1 MSNKSLGG
9 TKMKKNYNLENS
21 IERGD
26 FIKDSFRIFG
36 NEQVLMSC
44 SDGLTYVFDNIC
56 EAISFVI
63 HRVKEIDCIGYFKD
77 SWFFNINTRDMGVFI
92 ETEIET
98 YTIKTLESYRYVS
111 ERKRIEEENKE
122 LKFFLGDSKQ
132 KFAESINSKVKLI
145 KAELESIN
153 FSDETKVT
161 KILNRYFGNG
171 WKSYWYTTNQLTQSS
186 VEVILN
192 VVLSDNTNLRLPIS
206 IERVTALKLPSII
219 KRKENN
225 E

>member
-1 MSNKSLGG
+1 
-9 TKMKKNYNLENS
+9 MKKNYNLENS

-36 NEQVLMSC
+36 NEQVLMTC
-44 SDGLTYVFDNIC
+44 SDCLTYVFDNVC
-56 EAISFVI
+56 EAISFII
-63 HRVKEIDCIGYFKD
+63 HRVKEIDYVGYFKE
-77 SWFFNINTRDMGVFI
+77 SYFFNINTRDMGVYIKTDI
-92 ETEIET
+92 ES
-98 YTIKTLESYRYVS
+98 YAIKTLESYRYVS
-111 ERKRIEEENKE
+111 ESKKAKEENKE
-122 LKFFLGDSKQ
+122 LKFFLGDSKE
-132 KFAESINSKVKLI
+132 KFVESINSKVKLI
-145 KAELESIN
+145 KAELEAID
-153 FSDETKVT
+153 FSEDTDTKVT

-206 IERVTALKLPSII
+206 IERVTALKLPASII

-225 E
+225 EWKQ

>member
-1 MSNKSLGG
+1 
-9 TKMKKNYNLENS
+9 MKKTYNLENS

-26 FIKDSFRIFG
+26 FIRDSFRIFN
-36 NEQVLMSC
+36 NEQVLMTC
-44 SDGLTYVFDNIC
+44 SDCLTYVFDNTC
-56 EAISFVI
+56 EAISYII
-63 HRVKEIDCIGYFKD
+63 HRVKEVDYIGYFKEAY
-77 SWFFNINTRDMGVFI
+77 FFNINTRDMGVYI
-92 ETEIET
+92 KTDLEA
-98 YTIKTLESYRYVS
+98 YTIKTLESYRYIS
-111 ERKRIEEENKE
+111 EEKRVKEENKE
-122 LKFFLGDSKQ
+122 LKFFLEDSKQ

-192 VVLSDNTNLRLPIS
+192 VVLDNTNLRLPIS
-206 IERVTALKLPSII
+206 IER
-219 KRKENN
+219 
-225 E
+225 

>member
-1 MSNKSLGG
+1 
-9 TKMKKNYNLENS
+9 MKKNYNLENS

-36 NEQVLMSC
+36 NEQVLMTC
-44 SDGLTYVFDNIC
+44 SDCLTYVFDNVC

-63 HRVKEIDCIGYFKD
+63 HRVKEVDYVGYFKE

-92 ETEIET
+92 KTDVET

-111 ERKRIEEENKE
+111 ENKRVKKENKE
-122 LKFFLGDSKQ
+122 LKFFLGDSKER
-132 KFAESINSKVKLI
+132 FTESINSKVKLI

-161 KILNRYFGNG
+161 KILNRYFGKE
-171 WKSYWYTTNQLTQSS
+171 WRSYWYTTNQLTSSS

-192 VVLSDNTNLRLPIS
+192 IDIVSGTTLRLPIT
-206 IERVTALKLPSII
+206 IKKVTDLKLQASII

-225 E
+225 GDNKS

>member
-1 MSNKSLGG
+1 
-9 TKMKKNYNLENS
+9 MKKYNLENS

-26 FIKDSFRIFG
+26 FIRDSFRIFS
-36 NEQVLMSC
+36 NEQVLMTC

-63 HRVKEIDCIGYFKD
+63 HRVKEVDYVGYFKE
-77 SWFFNINTRDMGVFI
+77 SWFFNINTRDMGVYIKTDI
-92 ETEIET
+92 ES
-98 YTIKTLESYRYVS
+98 YAIKTLESYRYVS
-111 ERKRIEEENKE
+111 ESKKAKEENKE
-122 LKFFLGDSKQ
+122 LKFFLGDSKE
-132 KFAESINSKVKLI
+132 KFVESINSKVKLI
-145 KAELESIN
+145 KAELEAID
-153 FSDETKVT
+153 FSDTKVT

-192 VVLSDNTNLRLPIS
+192 VVLSDSTTLRLPLS
-206 IERVTALKLPSII
+206 IEKVTALKLPTSII